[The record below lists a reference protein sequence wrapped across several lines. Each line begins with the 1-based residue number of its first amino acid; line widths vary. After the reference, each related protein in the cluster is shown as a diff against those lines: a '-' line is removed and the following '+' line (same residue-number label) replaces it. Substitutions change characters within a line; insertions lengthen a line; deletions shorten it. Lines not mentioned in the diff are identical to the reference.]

1 MNSSFRLKN
10 PKTDKESLIYFTA
23 SFKNEGKTFVYS
35 TGEKI
40 HPKDWDFKNK
50 RPSNLAGRKKDAETR
65 RIIDNQLSRYKEYF
79 NELGNLFKSI
89 NEELTIEKTK
99 DKFNSHFKNTTKNS
113 NDFFKVYELF
123 LKHKK
128 EDNTD
133 QANTKSTIDRYGY
146 NKDLLESF
154 SEHTKYKLKFKTI
167 NKEFYNKFIKYCVE
181 VKKHSANT
189 LSRNIGLLKTFLYWS
204 VQNKFTYHEEFK
216 EFKNIKRFATDE
228 VALTKTQ
235 IDELFNFD
243 LTENDRLRKVRDLFI
258 FGAATSLRFENF
270 INVNKRDIYDG
281 FINVVDVKDNT
292 KTLSIP
298 INHYSKTV
306 LEKYDYVLPI
316 ISNQNFNKYIK
327 ELFKLMKYN
336 DIIKKTMKYGN
347 EIVETESFL
356 HERISSHTARRS
368 FITIMKNNSVPDKII
383 MSYTGHKSLEVFNN
397 YYRPNQ
403 EHRIN
408 FMNQVFK

>member
-1 MNSSFRLKN
+1 MNSSFRLKY

-99 DKFNSHFKNTTKNS
+99 DKFNIHFKNNTKNS
-113 NDFFKVYELF
+113 NDFFNVYELF
-123 LKHKK
+123 LKQKK

-146 NKDLLESF
+146 NKDLLKSF
-154 SEHTKYKLKFKTI
+154 SDHTKYKLRFKTI

-181 VKKHSANT
+181 VKRHSANT

-204 VQNKFTYHEEFK
+204 IQNKFTYFDEFK
-216 EFKNIKRFATDE
+216 DFKNIKRFATDE
-228 VALTKTQ
+228 VALTKEQ
-235 IDELFNFD
+235 IDEVFNFD
-243 LTENDRLRKVRDLFI
+243 LTKNNRLRKVRDLFI
-258 FGAATSLRFENF
+258 FGASTSLRFENF

-281 FINVVDVKDNT
+281 FINVIDVKDKS

-298 INHYSKTV
+298 INHYSKTI
-306 LEKYDYVLPI
+306 LEKYDYVLPV

-327 ELFKLMKYN
+327 ELFKLIGYN
-336 DIIKKTMKYGN
+336 EIIKKTMKYGN

-356 HERISSHTARRS
+356 YERISSHTARRS

-408 FMNQVFK
+408 FMNQVFN

>member
-181 VKKHSANT
+181 EKKHSANT

-204 VQNKFTYHEEFK
+204 VQNKFTYHDEFK

-228 VALTKTQ
+228 VALTKEQ

>member
-10 PKTDKESLIYFTA
+10 PKIDKESLIYFTA

-79 NELGNLFKSI
+79 NELGNLYKSI
-89 NEELTIEKTK
+89 NEELTIKKAK
-99 DKFNSHFKNTTKNS
+99 DKFNSHFKNITKNS

-123 LKHKK
+123 LKQKK

-133 QANTKSTIDRYGY
+133 QANTKSTLDRYGY
-146 NKDLLESF
+146 NRDLLKSF

-181 VKKHSANT
+181 EKKHSTNT

-204 VQNKFTYHEEFK
+204 IHNKFTYHDEFK

-228 VALTKTQ
+228 VALTKDQ

-243 LTENDRLRKVRDLFI
+243 LSKNHRLGKVRDLFV

-270 INVNKRDIYDG
+270 INVNRRDIYDG
-281 FINVVDVKDNT
+281 FINVIDVKDNS

-306 LEKYDYVLPI
+306 LEKYDYVLPL

-327 ELFKLMKYN
+327 ELFKLMKY
-336 DIIKKTMKYGN
+336 DEIVKKTMKYGN
-347 EIVETESFL
+347 EIVETESFFY
-356 HERISSHTARRS
+356 ERISSHTARRS

>member
-1 MNSSFRLKN
+1 MNSSFRLKY

-99 DKFNSHFKNTTKNS
+99 DKFNIHFKNNTKNS
-113 NDFFKVYELF
+113 NDFFNVYELF
-123 LKHKK
+123 LKQKK

-146 NKDLLESF
+146 NKDLLKSF
-154 SEHTKYKLKFKTI
+154 SDHTKYKLRFKTI

-181 VKKHSANT
+181 VKRHSANT

-204 VQNKFTYHEEFK
+204 IQNKFTYFDEFK
-216 EFKNIKRFATDE
+216 DFKNIKRFATDE
-228 VALTKTQ
+228 VALTKEQ
-235 IDELFNFD
+235 IDEVFNFD
-243 LTENDRLRKVRDLFI
+243 LTNNNRLRKVRDLFI
-258 FGAATSLRFENF
+258 FGASTSLRFENF

-281 FINVVDVKDNT
+281 FINVIDVKDKS

-298 INHYSKTV
+298 INHYSKTI
-306 LEKYDYVLPI
+306 LEKYDYVLPV

-327 ELFKLMKYN
+327 ELFKLIGYN
-336 DIIKKTMKYGN
+336 EIIKKTMKYGN

-356 HERISSHTARRS
+356 YERISSHTARRS

-408 FMNQVFK
+408 FMNQVFN

>member
-10 PKTDKESLIYFTA
+10 PKIDKESLIYFTA

-65 RIIDNQLSRYKEYF
+65 RVIDNQLSRYKEYF

-89 NEELTIEKTK
+89 NEELTTEKTK
-99 DKFNSHFKNTTKNS
+99 DKFNTHFKNTTKNS

-123 LKHKK
+123 LKQKK

-154 SEHTKYKLKFKTI
+154 SEYTKYKLKFKTI

-181 VKKHSANT
+181 EKKHSANT

-204 VQNKFTYHEEFK
+204 IQNKFTYHDEFK
-216 EFKNIKRFATDE
+216 KFKNIKRFATDE
-228 VALTKTQ
+228 VALTKEQ

-243 LTENDRLRKVRDLFI
+243 LTENDRLRKVRDLFV

-281 FINVVDVKDNT
+281 FINVIDVKDNT

-306 LEKYDYVLPI
+306 LKKYDYVLPV

-327 ELFKLMKYN
+327 ELFKLMKYD

-356 HERISSHTARRS
+356 YEKISSHTARRS

>member
-1 MNSSFRLKN
+1 MNSSFRLKH
-10 PKTDKESLIYFTA
+10 PKIDKETLIYFTA
-23 SFKNEGKTFVYS
+23 SFKNEGKTFIYS

-99 DKFNSHFKNTTKNS
+99 ENFNIHFKNVTKNS
-113 NDFFKVYELF
+113 NDFFKVYDLF
-123 LKHKK
+123 LKQKR

-133 QANTKSTIDRYGY
+133 QANTASTIDRYRY
-146 NKDLLESF
+146 NKELLNSF

-167 NKEFYNKFIKYCVE
+167 NKDFYNKFIKYCVE
-181 VKKHSANT
+181 IKKHSANT
-189 LSRNIGLLKTFLYWS
+189 LSRNIGLLKTFLFWS
-204 VQNKFTYHEEFK
+204 LRNKFTYHEDFK

-228 VALTKTQ
+228 VALTKEQ

-243 LTENDRLRKVRDLFI
+243 LTKNDRLGRVRDLFV
-258 FGAATSLRFENF
+258 FGAVTSLRFENF

-281 FINVVDVKDNT
+281 FINVIDVKDNS
-292 KTLSIP
+292 KVLSIP
-298 INHYSKTV
+298 INLYSKTI
-306 LEKYDYVLPI
+306 LEKYEYVLPE

-327 ELFKLMKYN
+327 ELFKLMKY
-336 DIIKKTMKYGN
+336 DDVIKKTMKYGN
-347 EIVETESFL
+347 EIVETESFFY
-356 HERISSHTARRS
+356 ERISSHTARRS

-408 FMNQVFK
+408 FMKKIFN

>member
-281 FINVVDVKDNT
+281 FINVIDVKDNT